1 MSFARDLAQLW
12 RSSGFRKLA
21 TTRLFSQAGDGMFQF
36 GIATAFF
43 FSPEEA
49 ATPAQIAQ
57 GFVVLLAPFTL
68 VGPFVGPLID
78 RWPRQRIIMYGNLT
92 RLVFVAGIATT
103 LANHGPLWLLYALAL
118 ATLSINRFLLASMT
132 AGLPKVVARDELLVA
147 NSTLPTLGTVAAI
160 LGGLIGAVVTF
171 VVPTATDID
180 QSFAALTGAV
190 VMMGLSSAT
199 ATRLK
204 KKQLGPEVPLEAFS
218 FWLQVR
224 ELGVELAEGFA
235 YLRARVT
242 PLHALAVM
250 ATQRFLYG
258 LMFVASILMSR
269 HVWGEAQ
276 TSDEAVKNFGTVLLF
291 AGAGFGLAAV
301 VTPWLGQ
308 RIERHRWIVICLCV
322 GAAGQALLAV
332 NSERW
337 ALLTSA
343 VVISFAVQGGKI
355 AVDTIVQRDT
365 QDSVRGR
372 AFTLYDMAFNVA
384 FISAAVVGALVL
396 PDTGYS
402 RWVMGT
408 LAIVYVLVAVIYSR
422 APRVPRPLEGTAKS
436 EPATT

>member
-1 MSFARDLAQLW
+1 MSLARDVAQLW
-12 RSSGFRKLA
+12 RSKGFRKLA

-57 GFVVLLAPFTL
+57 GFFVLLAPFTL

-78 RWPRQRIIMYGNLT
+78 RWPRQRIIVYGNLT
-92 RLVFVAGIATT
+92 RLVLVAGIATT

-118 ATLSINRFLLASMT
+118 LTLSINRFLLASMT
-132 AGLPKVVARDELLVA
+132 AGLPRVVDRDELLVA

-190 VMMGLSSAT
+190 VMMGLSSLT

-224 ELGVELAEGFA
+224 ELGVELSEGFR

-258 LMFVASILMSR
+258 IMFVASILMSR
-269 HVWGEAQ
+269 HLWGETQ

-291 AGAGFGLAAV
+291 AGAGFGLAALI
-301 VTPWLGQ
+301 TPWLGQ
-308 RIERHRWIVICLCV
+308 RIERHRWIVICLCI
-322 GAAGQALLAV
+322 GAAGQGLLALS
-332 NSERW
+332 SERW

-365 QDSVRGR
+365 EDSVRGR
-372 AFTLYDMAFNVA
+372 AFTLYDMGFNVA
-384 FISAAVVGALVL
+384 FISAAIVGALIL
-396 PDTGYS
+396 PAHGYS
-402 RWVMGT
+402 TWVMGI
-408 LAIVYVLVAVIYSR
+408 LAGIYVVVALVFSR
-422 APRVPRPLEGTAKS
+422 APRVPRPLTGAATS

>member
-1 MSFARDLAQLW
+1 MSFAQDLAQLW

-57 GFVVLLAPFTL
+57 GFFVLLAPFTL

-92 RLVFVAGIATT
+92 RLVLVAGIATT

-118 ATLSINRFLLASMT
+118 LTLSINRFLLASMT
-132 AGLPKVVARDELLVA
+132 AGLPKVVDRDELLVA

-204 KKQLGPEVPLEAFS
+204 KKQLGPDVPLEAFS

-224 ELGVELAEGFA
+224 ELGVELAQGFR

-258 LMFVASILMSR
+258 IMFVAAILMSR
-269 HVWGEAQ
+269 HLWGATQ

-308 RIERHRWIVICLCV
+308 RIERHRWIVLCLCIGAV
-322 GAAGQALLAV
+322 GQLLLTV
-332 NSERW
+332 NSQRW
-337 ALLTSA
+337 ALLTAA

-365 QDSVRGR
+365 EDSVRGR

-384 FISAAVVGALVL
+384 FISAAIVGALVL
-396 PDTGYS
+396 PGDGYS
-402 RWVMGT
+402 AWVMGT
-408 LAIVYVLVAVIYSR
+408 LAVVYLIVALVFSR
-422 APRVPRPLEGTAKS
+422 APRVPRRLAGAATS

>member
-1 MSFARDLAQLW
+1 
-12 RSSGFRKLA
+12 
-21 TTRLFSQAGDGMFQF
+21 
-36 GIATAFF
+36 
-43 FSPEEA
+43 
-49 ATPAQIAQ
+49 
-57 GFVVLLAPFTL
+57 
-68 VGPFVGPLID
+68 VGPLID

-92 RLVFVAGIATT
+92 RLVLVAGIATT

-204 KKQLGPEVPLEAFS
+204 KKQLGPEAPLEAFS

-224 ELGVELAEGFA
+224 ELGVELAEGFT

-308 RIERHRWIVICLCV
+308 RIERHRWIVICLCI